1 MRRYNLEQ
9 ATEVMKDLEKLLSKP
24 YRFTPKIIR
33 AMQALGMEMNEANKA
48 ITMLNHAY
56 FEKDEIGNYVIYKY
70 LGDKLAI
77 ATPDEHGN
85 INLSEEEK
93 DAGWKFCNKIPD
105 ELLADY
111 VKHKA
116 ELSEVDVIF
125 ETLNDSLFGVDV
137 EHIAIILKHKLNGD
151 NS

>member
-33 AMQALGMEMNEANKA
+33 AMQALSMEMNEANKA

-56 FEKDEIGNYVIYKY
+56 FEKDEIGNYVTYKF
-70 LGDKLAI
+70 LGDKLVI

-85 INLSEEEK
+85 INLSEEEQA
-93 DAGWKFCNKIPD
+93 AGWKFCNKIP
-105 ELLADY
+105 EEHLASY

-116 ELSEVDVIF
+116 ELSDIEIYIEPF
-125 ETLNDSLFGVDV
+125 GDSLVGVEP

-151 NS
+151 S